1 MANKLLSELM
11 GVWLNKW
18 VNTVTIEG
26 TKLRVYN
33 FNFTILVKAILIF
46 ECLEISL
53 DSTVF
58 KFKLVFP
65 QARMPE
71 RRGRLIDCMGKT
83 RTWLRCS
90 SVLSIFFPDQS
101 SLNWILVRLWQ
112 STELFLTVS
121 YAAGGLR
128 NRDLHDYSDD
138 KMPKTMSHLYA
149 FPLPKA
155 WTVQSLL
162 CGHHENIGLLS
173 SV

>member
-1 MANKLLSELM
+1 
-11 GVWLNKW
+11 

-83 RTWLRCS
+83 RT
-90 SVLSIFFPDQS
+90 
-101 SLNWILVRLWQ
+101 
-112 STELFLTVS
+112 
-121 YAAGGLR
+121 
-128 NRDLHDYSDD
+128 
-138 KMPKTMSHLYA
+138 
-149 FPLPKA
+149 
-155 WTVQSLL
+155 
-162 CGHHENIGLLS
+162 
-173 SV
+173 